1 MTIENWYKLT
11 ERPEERRL
19 RRKIRRAAIMDAL
32 GCMLASALAILLSWM
47 FLAATPPPPNAINDL
62 EEVGDQQAF
71 DSKER
76 AP

>member
-19 RRKIRRAAIMDAL
+19 RRKIRRAAIMEAVGGFVMAGMSVL
-32 GCMLASALAILLSWM
+32 LFWLYLAV
-47 FLAATPPPPNAINDL
+47 TPQQSSAINDL
-62 EEVGDQQAF
+62 EEVGEQQAY